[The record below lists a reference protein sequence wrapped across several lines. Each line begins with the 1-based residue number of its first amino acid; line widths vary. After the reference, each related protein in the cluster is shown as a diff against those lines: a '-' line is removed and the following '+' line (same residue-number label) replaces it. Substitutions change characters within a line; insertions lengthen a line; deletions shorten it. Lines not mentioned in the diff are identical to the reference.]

1 MLMKGII
8 IRDGISIWI
17 AILTSC
23 LVVEGMQSTDG
34 STDDFSIGSTE
45 PENYEVKVD
54 KEELKQK
61 LTPLQYSC
69 TQEKGTERAFAGE
82 YTDLKDDGN
91 FYCVVCDNI
100 LFKSGDKFDSGSG
113 WPSFSDMAGQGTV
126 KSKEDYSHGMLR
138 TEVVCAKCGAHLGH
152 VFNDGP
158 KTTGLRYCINS
169 ACLNFKGEAKPGL

>member
-1 MLMKGII
+1 MGCLDSDEEWEEINNIHML
-8 IRDGISIWI
+8 W
-17 AILTSC
+17 
-23 LVVEGMQSTDG
+23 V
-34 STDDFSIGSTE
+34 GSTE

-100 LFKSGDKFDSGSG
+100 LFK
-113 WPSFSDMAGQGTV
+113 
-126 KSKEDYSHGMLR
+126 
-138 TEVVCAKCGAHLGH
+138 
-152 VFNDGP
+152 
-158 KTTGLRYCINS
+158 
-169 ACLNFKGEAKPGL
+169 